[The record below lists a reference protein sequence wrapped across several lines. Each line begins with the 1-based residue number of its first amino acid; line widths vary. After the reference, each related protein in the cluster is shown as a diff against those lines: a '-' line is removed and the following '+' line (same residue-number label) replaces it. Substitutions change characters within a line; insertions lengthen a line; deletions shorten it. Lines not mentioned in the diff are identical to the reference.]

1 MTLLVFAIVSPTAK
15 IIHIDQRPYLFVLH
29 NFCSTAIY
37 QRDHLIVA
45 YPIMVTPPPPPPP
58 PPHIV
63 AMGDDILRNLDDQQQ
78 KMDELFGDGWPES
91 FLAAERTSRQLS
103 RSRTP
108 GDVNPPSH
116 QSTSILF
123 DNRCHC
129 RCRCHR
135 SAAAAAAAAAT
146 TAADATAAAATAT
159 ASATA
164 PLQRQRRRCPAAR
177 CSVLPLCDSRSH
189 CCRCTAARCSVLPRP
204 V

>member
-1 MTLLVFAIVSPTAK
+1 MTLLVVAIASPTAK
-15 IIHIDQRPYLFVLH
+15 IVHIDQRPYLFVLL

-37 QRDHLIVA
+37 QRDHLIVV

-63 AMGDDILRNLDDQQQ
+63 AMGNDILRDLDDQQQ

-91 FLAAERTSRQLS
+91 FLAAERTSRQLR

-129 RCRCHR
+129 HCHCHCHCRCRCRCHR
-135 SAAAAAAAAAT
+135 SAAAAAAAAAP
-146 TAADATAAAATAT
+146 TALLLPLRLQLRLPQPQPLKAAAAAVAAAAAAAAA
-159 ASATA
+159 ASA
-164 PLQRQRRRCPAAR
+164 AAA
-177 CSVLPLCDSRSH
+177 S
-189 CCRCTAARCSVLPRP
+189 AA
-204 V
+204 